1 MIEIY
6 LILIERLI
14 IIGYNEVE
22 HERCEL
28 PY

>member
-1 MIEIY
+1 MMAIY
-6 LILIERLI
+6 LKLIERLI